1 MSLLGVKGFLGTKN
15 VSDYFTQVSKLL
27 ETFSANVVIDF
38 FFNLSWQPKQ
48 LKQEALLCV
57 VFWGR
62 KFFLTIPFFTYKYGW
77 LLGKPHKFLA
87 LLSSLLLYVLESE
100 ISSNAVMTY

>member
-1 MSLLGVKGFLGTKN
+1 MSLLGVKGFLSTKN

-48 LKQEALLCV
+48 LKQKIFSHHTFLHLQVWLVTGEASQ
-57 VFWGR
+57 
-62 KFFLTIPFFTYKYGW
+62 I
-77 LLGKPHKFLA
+77 
-87 LLSSLLLYVLESE
+87 LS
-100 ISSNAVMTY
+100 IA

>member
-1 MSLLGVKGFLGTKN
+1 MSLLGVKGFLSTKN

-62 KFFLTIPFFTYKYGW
+62 NFFSPY
-77 LLGKPHKFLA
+77 
-87 LLSSLLLYVLESE
+87 LSSLTSMVGYWGSLTNS
-100 ISSNAVMTY
+100 